1 MDGVPRN
8 IFPVRNRF
16 WTDEVS
22 DYKQNLYFYGI
33 FDFYPHE
40 NLNFQYAT
48 KINTSSGLTSRETIS
63 AYIRDGFFNEY
74 ALSHLFFNNN
84 QKNLQISSKHTFYPN
99 KSLSIGL
106 RYNPEGNFPFWATN
120 LEVLKRDGL
129 KFRIYFSAY
138 DGNIKEDELT
148 WGLSAEIF
156 NF

>member
-1 MDGVPRN
+1 M
-8 IFPVRNRF
+8 
-16 WTDEVS
+16 
-22 DYKQNLYFYGI
+22 
-33 FDFYPHE
+33 
-40 NLNFQYAT
+40 
-48 KINTSSGLTSRETIS
+48 
-63 AYIRDGFFNEY
+63 FNEY

-84 QKNLQISSKHTFYPN
+84 QKNLQITSKHTLYPN

-106 RYNPEGNFPFWATN
+106 RYDPEEGNFPFWATN

-148 WGLSAEIF
+148 WGLSAEIY